1 MSDAENDDSLEFR
14 IRAVTLPGSP
24 ELIDG
29 RDDTLQNGEEV
40 LSSIPLGTFAT
51 FPFVVDEAST
61 VRVSVGETGVGGGRP
76 FLQVFDPS
84 GSLVGSDSNLN
95 DASFQFTTLQ
105 TGTFTA
111 VVSDAENDDPLEFQI
126 IATGISDDQPVSTLL
141 GDINL
146 DGAVD
151 FSDISPFIAVLS
163 SGGFQAE
170 ADIDVS
176 GMVDFSDI
184 SPFIAILSSASPA
197 VAQAI
202 GSGFALTNFSSLEQP
217 DDETAVA
224 GGSSQS
230 IQEVPEQ
237 PPVIANGDPVA
248 LNVPV
253 VSNLSG
259 GRQALRRPVGDFLGN
274 RFADGG
280 TEDDTAIVLTG
291 SVVDALGGEFL
302 ADGLEFDS
310 LVSDEA
316 VTNAD
321 RDVVFSELLADGKQ
335 FSFNGNFGDVLESD
349 FIDPLTTRTVAS

>member
-1 MSDAENDDSLEFR
+1 M
-14 IRAVTLPGSP
+14 
-24 ELIDG
+24 
-29 RDDTLQNGEEV
+29 
-40 LSSIPLGTFAT
+40 
-51 FPFVVDEAST
+51 
-61 VRVSVGETGVGGGRP
+61 
-76 FLQVFDPS
+76 
-84 GSLVGSDSNLN
+84 
-95 DASFQFTTLQ
+95 
-105 TGTFTA
+105 
-111 VVSDAENDDPLEFQI
+111 SDAENDDPLEFQI